1 MSGDSTIESL
11 GNSHPIGFA
20 APITS
25 WLKRSWT
32 SLQENVNSDNFLSTP
47 TLTMDRR
54 RTPGLSSLSSA
65 RLQNHHYTTHGATL
79 RTRNA
84 ASLETQLSVF
94 QSLLHN
100 FALTHSKDIRANPAF
115 RAEFARMCSALNIDF
130 LASSYHKD
138 SSSNS
143 SGGGRGGSS
152 SSGSSIWT
160 QLLGGSVNDFYF
172 NLGVLIVEEC
182 RATRGEN
189 GGLISVSDLQARI
202 SKSQRIGASMEVS
215 DDDIKRAVDSLAP
228 LGSCFSMMKIGHRN
242 LIRSVPKELNTDQS
256 TALEVIQLLGYVTVS
271 MLQINLD
278 WERPRAHAVI
288 EDLMADSLVWEDTQ
302 ADENEYWSP
311 AFIAAAGGAG

>member
-1 MSGDSTIESL
+1 
-11 GNSHPIGFA
+11 
-20 APITS
+20 
-25 WLKRSWT
+25 
-32 SLQENVNSDNFLSTP
+32 
-47 TLTMDRR
+47 MDRR
-54 RTPGLSSLSSA
+54 RTPGLSSLSS
-65 RLQNHHYTTHGATL
+65 RGLQNHHYTAHGASL

-84 ASLETQLSVF
+84 QSLETQLSVF

-138 SSSNS
+138 SAGGVAKGG
-143 SGGGRGGSS
+143 SGGGAE
-152 SSGSSIWT
+152 SIWA

-182 RATRGEN
+182 RTTRSEN
-189 GGLISVSDLQARI
+189 GGLISVSDLKARI
-202 SKSQRIGASMEVS
+202 SKGRGIGGGMEVS

-228 LGSCFSMMKIGHRN
+228 LGSCFSIMKIGHKS

-256 TALEVIQLLGYVTVS
+256 TVLEAIQVLGYVTVS
-271 MLQINLD
+271 MLQLNLA

-288 EDLMADSLVWEDTQ
+288 EDLMADSLVWVDTQ
-302 ADENEYWSP
+302 AGENEYWSP
-311 AFIAAAGGAG
+311 AFITAAGSRT

>member
-1 MSGDSTIESL
+1 
-11 GNSHPIGFA
+11 
-20 APITS
+20 
-25 WLKRSWT
+25 
-32 SLQENVNSDNFLSTP
+32 
-47 TLTMDRR
+47 MDRR
-54 RTPGLSSLSSA
+54 RTPGLSSLSST

-138 SSSNS
+138 A
-143 SGGGRGGSS
+143 GGKDGGSKGG
-152 SSGSSIWT
+152 SGESIWA

-182 RATRGEN
+182 RSTRSEN
-189 GGLISVSDLQARI
+189 GGLISVSDLKARI
-202 SKSQRIGASMEVS
+202 SKSQRIGGSMEVS

-228 LGSCFSMMKIGHRN
+228 LGSCFSIMKIGHRS

-256 TALEVIQLLGYVTVS
+256 TVLEAIQVLGYVTVS
-271 MLQINLD
+271 MLQLNLS
-278 WERPRAHAVI
+278 WERPRAHAVV
-288 EDLMADSLVWEDTQ
+288 EDLMADSLVWVDTQ
-302 ADENEYWSP
+302 AGENEYWSP
-311 AFIAAAGGAG
+311 AFITVAGAGP